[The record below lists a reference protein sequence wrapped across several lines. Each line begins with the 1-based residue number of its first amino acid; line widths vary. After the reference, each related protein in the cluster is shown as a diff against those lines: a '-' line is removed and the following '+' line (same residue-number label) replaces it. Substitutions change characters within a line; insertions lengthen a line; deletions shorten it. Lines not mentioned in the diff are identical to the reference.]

1 MLLYVVRHGE
11 TDANF
16 EGRYLGA
23 LDIGLNSRGEA
34 QAGGLR
40 AKLPAKIDAVF
51 VSPLLRAQQTA
62 KIIFCDEPLQ
72 LHVASGFRERNVGI
86 FEGLTQA
93 QARTQY
99 PALWARNITRQ
110 WGAAP
115 INGESISDV
124 VSRVGS
130 QLNALIASHS
140 GKAVV
145 LVAHGFVSKTIRAL
159 ARQDFADFFDWQ
171 LGNGELLELTLFDQL
186 PLDLTRLEC
195 TLPAA

>member
-1 MLLYVVRHGE
+1 MHLHVVRHGE
-11 TDANF
+11 TNANF

-23 LDIGLNSRGEA
+23 LDMELNSRGES
-34 QAGGLR
+34 QAEELR
-40 AKLPAKIDAVF
+40 ARLPAKIDAVF

-62 KIIFCDEPLQ
+62 KIMFRDELLQ
-72 LHVASGFRERNVGI
+72 LNTINAFRERSVGV

-99 PALWARNITRQ
+99 PSLWSRNITRQ

-115 INGESISDV
+115 INGETISDV

-130 QLNALIASHS
+130 QLNALITSHA
-140 GKAVV
+140 GKIVV

-171 LGNGELLELTLFDQL
+171 LGNGESLELTLLKQL
-186 PLDLTRLEC
+186 PLDLTRLEH
-195 TLPAA
+195 TLPTP